1 MLEESVLS
9 LNMQRPRTSQAAAEA
24 TSGKPAAAVT
34 EGRGREQERSVSA
47 AAGIGIGVVADLPN
61 PNLAASMSG
70 SFSALLQEFA
80 GLDLAPTPATAKA
93 AARPE
98 AAVSVPAP
106 APASAS
112 ALRAGRSDSFLV
124 HVLRLGERPVPP
136 DNLSLSD
143 HIYGCVLLSV
153 CVARPAVDLGRRQL
167 RGAVRPAAAGL
178 RRQGRSLAAG
188 PGADEDHH
196 RCRAVW
202 CAWLYIH

>member
-24 TSGKPAAAVT
+24 TSGKPAAAVA
-34 EGRGREQERSVSA
+34 EGREQERSVSA
-47 AAGIGIGVVADLPN
+47 AAGIGIGIGVDADLPN

-70 SFSALLQEFA
+70 SFSAILQEFA

-112 ALRAGRSDSFLV
+112 ALPAGRSDSFLV
-124 HVLRLGERPVPP
+124 HVLRLGECPVPP
-136 DNLSLSD
+136 DNCARLIIIRSYLWVRAPVRVCRQTCCRPGETAATWGCAACSCWAATPRALS
-143 HIYGCVLLSV
+143 C
-153 CVARPAVDLGRRQL
+153 RWTRR
-167 RGAVRPAAAGL
+167 
-178 RRQGRSLAAG
+178 RSRS
-188 PGADEDHH
+188 P
-196 RCRAVW
+196 
-202 CAWLYIH
+202 

>member
-70 SFSALLQEFA
+70 SFSAILQEFA

-98 AAVSVPAP
+98 AAP

-112 ALRAGRSDSFLV
+112 ALPAGRSDSFLV

-136 DNLSLSD
+136 DNCARLIIIRSYLWVRAPVRVCRQTCCRPGETAATWGCAACSCWAATPRALS
-143 HIYGCVLLSV
+143 C
-153 CVARPAVDLGRRQL
+153 RWTRR
-167 RGAVRPAAAGL
+167 R
-178 RRQGRSLAAG
+178 
-188 PGADEDHH
+188 
-196 RCRAVW
+196 
-202 CAWLYIH
+202 

>member
-24 TSGKPAAAVT
+24 TSGKPAVAVA
-34 EGRGREQERSVSA
+34 EEQEQGREREQDRSVSA
-47 AAGIGIGVVADLPN
+47 AADIGIGIGIGVVADLPN

-80 GLDLAPTPATAKA
+80 GLELAPTPATAKA

-106 APASAS
+106 ASASAS

-136 DNLSLSD
+136 DNCARLIIIRSYIWVRAPVRVCRQTCCRPGETAATWGCAACSCWAATPRALS
-143 HIYGCVLLSV
+143 C
-153 CVARPAVDLGRRQL
+153 RWTRR
-167 RGAVRPAAAGL
+167 
-178 RRQGRSLAAG
+178 RSRS
-188 PGADEDHH
+188 P
-196 RCRAVW
+196 
-202 CAWLYIH
+202 